1 MTVLAHLSSIQIKS
15 IHTFFQQHISKE
27 YATQHDYQEDIPSD
41 IFPYDYRY
49 AACQKIENWNRNYAQ
64 AQGQPKRLHN
74 MRPVVR

>member
-1 MTVLAHLSSIQIKS
+1 MLHSMIK
-15 IHTFFQQHISKE
+15 
-27 YATQHDYQEDIPSD
+27 EDIPSD

-49 AACQKIENWNRNYAQ
+49 AACQKIENWNQNHAQ

>member
-1 MTVLAHLSSIQIKS
+1 MYGNSSA
-15 IHTFFQQHISKE
+15 FYRKE